1 MENLLMDTFFLT
13 TFNKRLYDEYAKN
26 LIDTYLETK
35 QSVPLVCFVEE
46 EDTSIYPEEDNIYY
60 YNLFEKAPSIKK
72 FIERNKSRKVEKYIY
87 DGVRFSYKV
96 YAQYAGR
103 TLGKK
108 QFFIDA
114 DCVFRKQIPKQ
125 WYDDFI
131 GECDFSYYP
140 RPSYYSET
148 GFIAFNCESKLV
160 QDFFE
165 SYVGAY
171 DTDEIYNTRSQ
182 NDSVVFDII
191 LEKYPNRTEKLHG
204 PGDNLDLHYHRHVMA
219 RCPVLSPYVDHK
231 KGNRK
236 IQKQSPELLK

>member
-1 MENLLMDTFFLT
+1 MDTFFLT

-131 GECDFSYYP
+131 GDCDFSYYHDQV
-140 RPSYYSET
+140 T
-148 GFIAFNCESKLV
+148 
-160 QDFFE
+160 
-165 SYVGAY
+165 
-171 DTDEIYNTRSQ
+171 
-182 NDSVVFDII
+182 I
-191 LEKYPNRTEKLHG
+191 LKR
-204 PGDNLDLHYHRHVMA
+204 DL
-219 RCPVLSPYVDHK
+219 
-231 KGNRK
+231 
-236 IQKQSPELLK
+236 